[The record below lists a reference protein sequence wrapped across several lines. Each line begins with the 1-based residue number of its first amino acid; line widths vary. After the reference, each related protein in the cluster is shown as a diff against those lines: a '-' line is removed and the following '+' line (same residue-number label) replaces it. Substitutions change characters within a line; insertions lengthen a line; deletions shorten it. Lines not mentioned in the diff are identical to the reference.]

1 MPIVFAAITPHSPLL
16 IPSIGK
22 ENLSLFAATLN
33 SYKILAEDLYASQAD
48 TIIIISPHGAMSEKQ
63 FSINFAHNF
72 SINFDEFG
80 DFETK
85 MELLGDFAL
94 AAKLKKAVSHDT
106 DLRFVSEPKLD
117 HGTAVPLFLLAQNLP
132 KLKIIP
138 IYYSAQSPVDHFKF
152 GQILKRKISSETH
165 KKIAII
171 ASGDL
176 SHSLNKKSPAGYS
189 PKGKKFDQKLIESLS
204 KDNISDI
211 LALDPSLVGAANECG
226 LKSIMILLGI
236 LDGMKHSPEVLSY
249 EFPFGIGH
257 LTMRF
262 RI

>member
-16 IPSIGK
+16 IPSVGK
-22 ENLSLFAATLN
+22 ENLSLFALTLN
-33 SYKILAEDLYASQAD
+33 AYKTLADDLYASQAD
-48 TIIIISPHGAMSEKQ
+48 TVIIISPHGAMSEKQ
-63 FSINFAHNF
+63 FSINFAHDF
-72 SINFDEFG
+72 LINFDEFG

-85 MELLGDFAL
+85 MELPGDFVL
-94 AAKLKKAVSHDT
+94 ATKLKESIGHDA
-106 DLRFVSEPKLD
+106 DLRFVNEPKLD
-117 HGTAVPLFLLAQNLP
+117 HGTSVPLFLLAKNLP
-132 KLKIIP
+132 QLKIIP
-138 IYYSAQSPVDHFKF
+138 IYYSAQSLAEHFKF
-152 GQILKRKISSETH
+152 GQILKRKINSETS

-204 KDNISDI
+204 KNNVSDI
-211 LALDPSLVGAANECG
+211 LALDPGLVSAANECG

-236 LDGMKHSPEVLSY
+236 LDGMKHDPEVLSY

-257 LTMRF
+257 LAVRF